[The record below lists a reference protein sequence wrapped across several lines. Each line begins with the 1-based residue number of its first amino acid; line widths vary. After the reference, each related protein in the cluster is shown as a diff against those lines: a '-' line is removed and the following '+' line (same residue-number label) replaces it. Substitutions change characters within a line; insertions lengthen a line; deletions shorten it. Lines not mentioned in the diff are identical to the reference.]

1 MVRVFPFTFEEHL
14 IELIFNYD
22 KMTWQ
27 DRYWRIIF
35 PVKFIKT
42 IKSNI
47 SFYVKDL
54 SAGRDKG
61 KELITNLLA
70 NFLSYNTSSI
80 AFFSS
85 LLLLQRLQ
93 LNAYRMKPNSFNVP
107 YGVYLEMRLYRNS
120 IHDKEKRTYLCTW
133 E

>member
-1 MVRVFPFTFEEHL
+1 MVRVFPFIFEEHL
-14 IELIFNYD
+14 IGSIFNYD
-22 KMTWQ
+22 KMTLQ

-70 NFLSYNTSSI
+70 NFFVVYHVL

-107 YGVYLEMRLYRNS
+107 YGVYLEMRLHRNS
-120 IHDKEKRTYLCTW
+120 IHDKKKRTYPCTW

>member
-1 MVRVFPFTFEEHL
+1 MVRVFPFIFEEHL
-14 IELIFNYD
+14 IGLIFNYD
-22 KMTWQ
+22 KMALQ

-70 NFLSYNTSSI
+70 NFFVVYHVLHCC
-80 AFFSS
+80 
-85 LLLLQRLQ
+85 LLLFTPPSTLTAKRV
-93 LNAYRMKPNSFNVP
+93 S
-107 YGVYLEMRLYRNS
+107 
-120 IHDKEKRTYLCTW
+120 DKT
-133 E
+133 